1 MHTVVPRSGVR
12 YELTL
17 VEGAESEAR
26 YDAVV
31 FTHELTGRARVCIR
45 RDGAS
50 LEGPS
55 EDIGEAH
62 LAQLEARIEELL
74 QQALTKGAAPEAPEK
89 AAKKDTAN
97 GA

>member
-31 FTHELTGRARVCIR
+31 FTHDKTGRARVCIR

-50 LEGPS
+50 LEGAA
-55 EDIGEAH
+55 EDIDEAH
-62 LAQLEARIEELL
+62 LSQLLALAR
-74 QQALTKGAAPEAPEK
+74 ALGKREGTPWPRRINRWRSPGVR
-89 AAKKDTAN
+89 
-97 GA
+97 

>member
-50 LEGPS
+50 LEGPA

-62 LAQLEARIEELL
+62 LAQLLALAKALGKREGAPWPRRINRWRSP
-74 QQALTKGAAPEAPEK
+74 GVR
-89 AAKKDTAN
+89 
-97 GA
+97 